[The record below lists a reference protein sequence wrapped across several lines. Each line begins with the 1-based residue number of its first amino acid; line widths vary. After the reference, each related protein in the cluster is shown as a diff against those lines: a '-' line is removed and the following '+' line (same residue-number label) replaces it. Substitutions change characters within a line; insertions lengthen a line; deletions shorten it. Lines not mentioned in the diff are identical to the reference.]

1 MKDYT
6 TLYDSTYMIFWKRQ
20 NYKDRNYSNDREWC

>member
-20 NYKDRNYSNDREWC
+20 NYKDRNYSNDRVWC